1 MELNYQAI
9 INALQYQANV
19 LIKDSNKYGD
29 LVCYFVNE
37 QAFDK
42 RKLASNEMLVVVRF
56 GAASVLQG
64 KLDVAIYFDIIG
76 LPNEI
81 EKTQEFFTD
90 YALMF
95 NESDSNGILQYY
107 NTPSVANRFNDYGYE
122 TRTTLSMQGALV
134 ISLTEGIVD
143 IAVFNKD
150 TNEYESVRFLGEEL
164 DTNFTP
170 LPEATGDSN
179 GENRTTNQAK
189 TITFAF
195 STYIT
200 NNYFVRKVIRLALDK
215 NANFNESINIKV
227 NIIDIYEF
235 DRDFVVQSCK
245 LKREVATTPVL
256 SIVLAV

>member
-9 INALQYQANV
+9 INALQLQANV
-19 LIKDSNKYGD
+19 LIQKNEKYND
-29 LVCYFVNE
+29 LVCNFVNE
-37 QAFDK
+37 QAFNK

-64 KLDVAIYFDIIG
+64 KLDVAIYFDIIS

-81 EKTQEFFTD
+81 ETTQEFFTD
-90 YALMF
+90 FALQY
-95 NESDSNGILQYY
+95 NEKDSNGVLQYY

-143 IAVFNKD
+143 IAVYNED
-150 TNEYESVRFLGEEL
+150 TSEYESIRFLGDEL
-164 DTNFTP
+164 TADFTP

-195 STYIT
+195 STYVVSS
-200 NNYFVRKVIRLALDK
+200 YFVNKIINVAFNNDV
-215 NANFNESINIKV
+215 NFNETINIKV
-227 NIIDIYEF
+227 NFNGIYEF
-235 DRDFVVQSCK
+235 NRDFIVQSCK
-245 LKREVATTPVL
+245 LKREVGATSVL
-256 SIVLAV
+256 SVVLVV

>member
-9 INALQYQANV
+9 ISALQFQANALISKV
-19 LIKDSNKYGD
+19 EKYND

-42 RKLASNEMLVVVRF
+42 RKLKSNEMLVVVRF
-56 GAASVLQG
+56 GSASVLQG

-81 EKTQEFFTD
+81 DRTQEFFTD

-95 NESDSNGILQYY
+95 NEIDSNGILQYY

-143 IAVFNKD
+143 IAVFNTD
-150 TNEYESVRFLGEEL
+150 TQEYESIRFLGEEL

-179 GENRTTNQAK
+179 GENKTTNQAK
-189 TITFAF
+189 TITFVF
-195 STYIT
+195 STYIV
-200 NNYFVRKVIRLALDK
+200 NNYFVRKITNIALNED
-215 NANFNESINIKV
+215 ANFNETINIKV
-227 NIIDIYEF
+227 NIVDICEF
-235 DRDFVVQSCK
+235 SRDFVVQNYK
-245 LKREVATTPVL
+245 LKREIATTPLL
-256 SIVLAV
+256 SVVLAV

>member
-9 INALQYQANV
+9 ISALQYQANS
-19 LIKDSNKYGD
+19 LISNNEKYND

-42 RKLASNEMLVVVRF
+42 RKLKSNEMLVVVRF
-56 GAASVLQG
+56 GSASVLQG

-90 YALMF
+90 YALLF
-95 NESDSNGILQYY
+95 NESDNNGILQYY

-164 DTNFTP
+164 DANFTP

-189 TITFAF
+189 TITFSF
-195 STYIT
+195 STYII
-200 NNYFVRKVIRLALDK
+200 NNYFVSKVINIAL
-215 NANFNESINIKV
+215 NNAANFNETINIKV
-227 NIIDIYEF
+227 NIGDIYEF

-245 LKREVATTPVL
+245 LKREIATTPTLSVVL
-256 SIVLAV
+256 VV